1 MLGSTYFRIVKPHQT
16 TDKIADMSR
25 YSAMIYETVEIT
37 DGFGKVFFSQMKYL
51 DYHIFYCFSIVC
63 RSVSSVGQHQANKW
77 FITRGFFFKKKL

>member
-37 DGFGKVFFSQMKYL
+37 VLG
-51 DYHIFYCFSIVC
+51 
-63 RSVSSVGQHQANKW
+63 
-77 FITRGFFFKKKL
+77 